1 VQAEIGVN
9 PIAMAEE
16 PTPATLLVWG
26 NDTFGQL
33 GLGSSHERLYR
44 SPTPCPFSFS
54 IAQIACG
61 SDHSV
66 LRTPEGLTY
75 SMGSNA
81 DGQLGLEDRAVKRTA
96 SPTLVKGLLEEQRSV
111 YVACGAAHTVAV
123 TASGK
128 AYAWGLG
135 SSGALGTGDSL
146 SRWGPA
152 VVTIPKGNTVVSA
165 ACGGR
170 HSAFLM
176 QASFEGR
183 TSLFLCGAG
192 DAGQLGSGAR
202 DSCLIPTALQLEDS
216 VEEAACGLLHTLFRT
231 ESGQV
236 YAMGA
241 NTFGQLG
248 LGSKRGT
255 LLPAQITAL
264 EGTRVKQLACWS
276 SSAAV
281 TSDGQLYLWGSGTF
295 GELLS
300 PQRIAGLKQVTDV
313 SMGGGFGA
321 VVDRAGQ
328 VWTWGTNTGGEL
340 GLGDSD
346 SRATPA
352 LLTALQGKAIQ
363 QVACGSA
370 HVLALSDQFSAQKT
384 QKFTEI
390 RLDQSS
396 SFRSD
401 PDNTSHSRLL
411 RLYQSELDA
420 RKTLELELFKEQQVK
435 FAYMKQVETLT
446 LESQDLRDNA
456 RKLETELA
464 RVQTDLAWHSQ
475 SSLQQAA
482 KSKVLAERLKAL
494 PVLEQKVE
502 DLQLTI
508 RTYEQE
514 KQRLEAALFA
524 SLQKGED
531 LEKVHLKAA
540 RDLSDSKLAS
550 HLLEEELE
558 IARHSANDTSRKLDK
573 VSLAAE
579 TAIHSL
585 SHRQSE
591 LEVQWTS
598 QLQDHQSK
606 IQSQEEGIRDLRTRL
621 QAALSTGQ
629 RWQLQAERLEAQ
641 VSALSLET
649 HNSNKVIS
657 DLRAASERQ
666 EAKNRV
672 LVEALE
678 REVKGGAGSLRRAKE
693 AILPATFSPPSE
705 SRGKVSLEARLEAFE
720 RRVTQ
725 FKRG

>member
-1 VQAEIGVN
+1 
-9 PIAMAEE
+9 MAEE
-16 PTPATLLVWG
+16 PAAVTLFVWG
-26 NDTFGQL
+26 NDTCGQL
-33 GLGSSHERLYR
+33 GLGNSHERLYR
-44 SPTPCPFSFS
+44 SPTPCLFSFS

-66 LRTPEGLTY
+66 LRTSEGLVY
-75 SMGSNA
+75 AMGSNA
-81 DGQLGLEDRAVKRTA
+81 DGQLGLNDRGVKRTA
-96 SPTLVKGLLEEQRSV
+96 SPALVQGLLEEQRSV

-123 TASGK
+123 TASGR
-128 AYAWGLG
+128 ACAWGLG

-152 VVTIPKGNTVVSA
+152 VVTMPKAHTVVSA

-170 HSAFLM
+170 HSAFLV
-176 QASFEGR
+176 QASFEEKN
-183 TSLFLCGAG
+183 SLFLCGAG

-202 DSCLIPTALQLEDS
+202 DSHLIPTLLALEES

-231 ESGQV
+231 ESGQI

-255 LLPAQITAL
+255 LVPVQITAL

-276 SSAAV
+276 SSAAIS
-281 TSDGQLYLWGSGTF
+281 SDGQLYLWGSGTF
-295 GELLS
+295 GEILT
-300 PQRIAGLKQVTDV
+300 PQRVSGLSQITDI
-313 SMGGGFGA
+313 SIGGGFGA
-321 VVDRAGQ
+321 VIDRAGQ
-328 VWTWGTNTGGEL
+328 VWTWGTNSGGEL

-346 SRATPA
+346 SRASPA
-352 LLTALQGKAIQ
+352 LLTALQGKVMQ
-363 QVACGSA
+363 QIACGSA

-390 RLDQSS
+390 RIDQSS
-396 SFRSD
+396 SFHSFSD
-401 PDNTSHSRLL
+401 SDNTGHSRLL

-420 RKTLELELFKEQQVK
+420 RKILELELFKEQQVK
-435 FAYMKQVETLT
+435 FTYMKQVETLT
-446 LESQDLRDNA
+446 LESQDLRDSA

-464 RVQTDLAWHSQ
+464 RVQMDLAWHSQ

-482 KSKVLAERLKAL
+482 KSKVLSERLKAL

-502 DLQLTI
+502 DLQQTI
-508 RTYEQE
+508 STYEKE
-514 KQRLEAALFA
+514 KQRLETALSAA
-524 SLQKGED
+524 LQKGQS
-531 LEKVHLKAA
+531 LEQAHLKAT
-540 RDLSDSKLAS
+540 RDLSESKLAT

-558 IARHSANDTSRKLDK
+558 IARHSTSDTSRKLDK
-573 VSLAAE
+573 VSLEAE
-579 TAIHSL
+579 TAINSL
-585 SHRQSE
+585 ARRQFE
-591 LEVQWTS
+591 LEAQWTS
-598 QLQDHQSK
+598 QLQDHQMK
-606 IQSQEEGIRDLRTRL
+606 IQSQEEVIRDLRTRL
-621 QAALSTGQ
+621 QAAVSTGQ
-629 RWQLQAERLEAQ
+629 RWQLQAERLEGQ
-641 VSALSLET
+641 VSSLSLET
-649 HNSNKVIS
+649 HSNSKVIS
-657 DLRAASERQ
+657 ELRAAGERQ

-693 AILPATFSPPSE
+693 ALSPASFSPPAE
-705 SRGKVSLEARLEAFE
+705 SSGKVSLEARLEAFE